1 MKNRP
6 RKPKGVSMS
15 TVRVVERIA
24 RHGLHNTRRAMS
36 AWRRRQLEGGCHAA

>member
-15 TVRVVERIA
+15 TVRAVERIA
-24 RHGLHNTRRAMS
+24 GHGLRNTRRAVS
-36 AWRRRQLEGGCHAA
+36 AWRRRQMEGGFYAA